1 MQDDV
6 PVALAKLI
14 HTPMAQPRHIR
25 GAQALNALGKFFGEK
40 VSVKADLGQ
49 NALAVFQHFH

>member
-1 MQDDV
+1 MQDDILV
-6 PVALAKLI
+6 TLAKLI
-14 HTPMAQPRHIR
+14 QTPLAQPGHVRWT
-25 GAQALNALGKFFGEK
+25 QALNALAKLLGEK